1 MLIRW
6 KRSNDGFVESHDGT
20 WRIVPLYC
28 GCTRPQ
34 DYELHRDGATVATM
48 CGTQRGAKDAADR
61 LVRRTG

>member
-1 MLIRW
+1 MPIRW
-6 KRSNDGFVESHDGT
+6 KRSNDGYAESHDGA

-34 DYELHRDGATVATM
+34 DYELVRNGVVVATM

-61 LVRRTG
+61 LVRKTS